1 MPEPGTDAWLDQVK
15 EDIIDPDLPIV
26 DPHHHLWTRNAQVY
40 EVEQLLAD
48 TRSGHNVIKTVY
60 MECGSR
66 YREEGPDHMKA
77 VAETEFVVKQAERA
91 RELGGSR
98 IAGIVSHADLRL
110 GEDVVEVLEAHEEAG
125 SGLFRGIRHAGAW
138 MEEPFPFGKSARDG
152 AEDLY
157 DRSDFRTGVK
167 VLGRLGLTYD
177 TYHYHNRNKDYA
189 RLARSVPDTQ
199 LVFNHFGTPVGVGH
213 YADKRQEV
221 FDRWIEDIAEIAECD
236 NVVAKIGGLAM
247 PVNGFGWDVRDTPAS
262 SDEFVEAQ
270 RPYFLHAIEC
280 FGIERCMMESNFP
293 VDRNSLSYHVLF
305 NGLKKIVLD
314 FSDDEKHQL
323 FRRTAERVYNI

>member
-1 MPEPGTDAWLDQVK
+1 MPVPDSWLDQVK

-26 DPHHHLWTRNAQVY
+26 DPHHHLWTRDTHVY

-48 TRSGHNVIKTVY
+48 TGSGHNVTKTVY

-66 YREEGPDHMKA
+66 YRDQGPDHMKP
-77 VAETEFVVKQAERA
+77 VAETEFVVKQADKA
-91 RELGGSR
+91 QELGGSR
-98 IAGIVSHADLRL
+98 IAGIISHADLRM
-110 GEDVVEVLEAHEEAG
+110 GEDVVEVLEAHEAAG
-125 SGLFRGIRHAGAW
+125 NGLFRGIRHAGAW

-157 DRSDFRTGVK
+157 DQSDFRTGVK
-167 VLGRLGLTYD
+167 VLGRLELTYD

-189 RLARSVPDTQ
+189 RLAQAVPDTQ
-199 LVFNHFGTPVGVGH
+199 FVFNHFGTPVGVGH
-213 YADKRQEV
+213 YADKRQEI
-221 FDRWIEDIAEIAECD
+221 FDAWVDDIAKIAKCD

-247 PVNGFGWDVRDTPAS
+247 PVNGFGWDLCDKPAT

-270 RPYFLHAIEC
+270 RPYFMHAIEC
-280 FGIERCMMESNFP
+280 FGVERCMMESNFP

-305 NGLKKIVLD
+305 NGLKKIVAD
-314 FSDDEKHQL
+314 FSEDEKNQL
-323 FRRTAERVYNI
+323 FHGTAERVYNV